1 LPRIGILG
9 GTFDPPHNGHIAIA
23 RAAMKKCHL
32 QKVIFIP
39 AKYPPHKPL
48 DMVTSEQDR
57 LNMLK
62 LVVRGHEE
70 FEVSDVELK
79 REGLSYTIDTLWEI
93 KEKNPGVEI
102 VFIIGAD
109 NISEM
114 EGWYMPDEILNAATV
129 VAFNRPGFEPGGK
142 YKSRIR
148 MFNMTPVD
156 ISSTEI
162 RKKVRANESI
172 EAHVPEPVREYI
184 EINSLYKNK

>member
-1 LPRIGILG
+1 MPRIGILG

-23 RAAMKKCHL
+23 RAAMKECDL

-39 AKYPPHKPL
+39 AKFPPHKPIET
-48 DMVTSEQDR
+48 VTSEKDR

-62 LVVRGHEE
+62 LVVRGHTE
-70 FEVSDVELK
+70 FDMSDIELK
-79 REGLSYTIDTLWEI
+79 RDGLSYTIDTLWEI
-93 KEKNPGVEI
+93 KEKNPEAEI

-114 EGWYMPDEILNAATV
+114 ESWYLPDEILNAATV
-129 VAFNRPGFEPGGK
+129 VAFNRPGFEPRGK

-148 MFNMTPVD
+148 MFSMAPVN

-162 RKKVRANESI
+162 RKRAGANEDI
-172 EAHVPEPVREYI
+172 EAFVPEPVREYI
-184 EINSLYKNK
+184 ETNSLYKSQ